1 MTSLLVGLLVML
13 LGFGIL
19 LLFLGIFPGA
29 QASGPRPPGM
39 IQKRINRVRATVPR
53 NRLLFIGVGVL
64 GGIIVW
70 LITGLIV
77 ALVAVPVA
85 VIGLPILL
93 SKPESANG
101 IDRLEAIESWTR
113 SLSGLITAGVGLE
126 QALTVSLSNTPD
138 PIKPE
143 VANLVARI
151 NARWSTT
158 RALQVFADELNDPT
172 ADLVT
177 AHLILASRVRGAG
190 LANAL
195 DDLAQIVFDEVRH
208 RREIETDR
216 EKPRTTARSV
226 TLVTLVAIGAF
237 ALSGSFLDAYRTATG
252 QLLLTLYVVV
262 FVAALVWMRRMSV
275 GVPTPRILINTR
287 KSRV

>member
-1 MTSLLVGLLVML
+1 VTAVLVAFIAMA
-13 LGFGIL
+13 LGGGIL
-19 LLFLGIFPGA
+19 LLFLGLFPA
-29 QASGPRPPGM
+29 PDTGPKPPGL
-39 IQKRINRVRATVPR
+39 IARRIARVRGTVPR
-53 NRLLFIGVGVL
+53 SRILLVGGGVL
-64 GGIIVW
+64 AGIVLW
-70 LITGLIV
+70 YFTGLIV

-93 SKPESANG
+93 SKPLSASS

-126 QALTVSLSNTPD
+126 QAITVSLGNTPE

-151 NARWSTT
+151 NARWSTP

-226 TLVTLVAIGAF
+226 TLVTLVAIGAL
-237 ALSGSFLDAYRTATG
+237 ALSGSFLDAYREFVG
-252 QLLLTLYVVV
+252 QLLLTLYVVIY
-262 FVAALVWMRRMSV
+262 VAALVWMRRMSI
-275 GVPTPRILINTR
+275 GVPTPRILVNTR
-287 KSRV
+287 KTRS